1 MLNAIAR
8 PLLFAA
14 TLLLAVGTSC
24 SSTDERDPEELFTL
38 YRESAFYYWQA
49 EDFVRAEAQ
58 LNRALEIHDDDLSC
72 NLIMG
77 NIELLKGKT
86 PDLLSAEKRFRSLE
100 QQDDYRVQLG
110 LAQALERLGMA
121 YEDAAIAIA
130 KGDRKTQA
138 PDPAARVDEL
148 RKMSATAWTQSIAS
162 YQKVLSTKT
171 NLADAINGMQRVLA
185 LQGDIEGAL
194 VWTNR
199 LIDSVEVDLTYYRS
213 RLERTDITA
222 AEEANIRTRM
232 ENSNSLGQQTYLFG
246 ASLLHELNRPEAE
259 LEYLTR
265 AIEIQPDSP
274 KTWSRRAQAEMSL
287 NLYVEAQ
294 HSLDQFLSLSQDP
307 FESPDVQRAY
317 ELREKCERALQD
329 AALEASLR
337 DLGAGY

>member
-1 MLNAIAR
+1 MLKDLAR

-14 TLLLAVGTSC
+14 TLLLAVSSSC

-49 EDFVRAEAQ
+49 EDFKRAETQ
-58 LNRALEIHDDDLSC
+58 LSRALEIHDDDLSC

-110 LAQALERLGMA
+110 LGQALERLGMA
-121 YEDAAIAIA
+121 YEDAALAIA
-130 KGDRKTQA
+130 KGERKTQA

-148 RKMSATAWTQSIAS
+148 HTMSSDALKQSIAS
-162 YQKVLSTKT
+162 YQRVLTTKP

-213 RLERTDITA
+213 RLERKDITA

-246 ASLLHELNRPEAE
+246 ASLLHQLNRPEAE

-265 AIEIQPDSP
+265 AIEIQPDSA

-287 NLYVEAQ
+287 NHYVEAM

-329 AALEASLR
+329 AALEESLR